1 MTKKEVNVVDTEQG
15 FNEAELENI
24 MSEIESLEEEFV
36 SEGTGGT
43 SNLAI
48 DKEHA
53 PSNDLQDEV
62 DKALT
67 NFEDDDLS
75 SLEKDIAQV
84 NEELSAM
91 TESQTSNS
99 ETTQDSPIVPI
110 EQVIEVNKKVD
121 TSAIFSELSDDKN
134 EEMNN
139 ADSQVEEKTET
150 VIMTKNISTESI
162 FDEAATKSINL
173 KSETKTDN
181 VVPFNF
187 NKETKMSSKG
197 TQGNCDTTMNFT
209 VSGQMSLNLNF
220 TVGGQEIQLVIGEDE
235 GFCISMG
242 NGVKFSVPIEKKT
255 SLKQQKAS

>member
-1 MTKKEVNVVDTEQG
+1 MTKKETNVVDTEQG

-36 SEGTGGT
+36 SEGTGST
-43 SNLAI
+43 SELAI

-53 PSNDLQDEV
+53 PSNDFQDEV
-62 DKALT
+62 DK

-91 TESQTSNS
+91 TESQTSQT
-99 ETTQDSPIVPI
+99 ETSQDSPIVPI
-110 EQVIEVNKKVD
+110 EQVIEVKKKLN
-121 TSAIFSELSDDKN
+121 TSKIFSELSDEKD
-134 EEMNN
+134 EEIN
-139 ADSQVEEKTET
+139 DSPSYTEEKTET
-150 VIMTKNISTESI
+150 VVMTKKITPESS
-162 FDEAATKSINL
+162 FEDAVTDSMNSIP
-173 KSETKTDN
+173 ETKTDN
-181 VVPFNF
+181 IVPFNF
-187 NKETKMSSKG
+187 NKETKMSTKG

-220 TVGGQEIQLVIGEDE
+220 TVGGQDIQLTISEGD

-242 NGVKFSVPIEKKT
+242 NGVKFSVPIEKMST
-255 SLKQQKAS
+255 LKQQKAS